1 VTMRHLR
8 RPSVPGFVLGLFLG
22 LGLLVPE
29 VGHSLAH
36 YHAADHHTEPTLALG
51 QHGAAGIELTDAHH
65 GGDHPHLE
73 LVATPSSKP
82 SLIHALV
89 MRSVALALHV
99 PGEEQPLPPAVITGR
114 PPGDREHGPP
124 PPSRAPPLV

>member
-1 VTMRHLR
+1 MRDLR
-8 RPSVPGFVLGLFLG
+8 RPNVLDFLLGLLLG

-36 YHAADHHTEPTLALG
+36 YHAAAHHGDPALTLH
-51 QHGAAGIELTDAHH
+51 QHGAAGIGLTDAHH

-73 LVATPSSKP
+73 LVATPSSKL
-82 SLIHALV
+82 SLAHAV
-89 MRSVALALHV
+89 VVQSVVLALHAL
-99 PGEEQPLPPAVITGR
+99 GEEHPLPPAVITGR
-114 PPGDREHGPP
+114 PPGEREHGPP